1 MKFVLLLIATPCVKY
16 NKKPLEEKYT
26 EYIWNTSRDRCF
38 HVILVMHHRRISLS
52 TVLIDIHC
60 HMPKK
65 KKFLG
70 SFENCL
76 LSEKRLKVLKSSVVL
91 MIEKCF
97 INIHD
102 AAQMDVCIASQ
113 RYYFSKSCSM
123 AMSIA
128 EILTSL
134 FSSYKL

>member
-1 MKFVLLLIATPCVKY
+1 MFPC
-16 NKKPLEEKYT
+16 N
-26 EYIWNTSRDRCF
+26 SRDAPQAD
-38 HVILVMHHRRISLS
+38 ISVNCAYRHSL
-52 TVLIDIHC
+52 
-60 HMPKK
+60 PYAK

-113 RYYFSKSCSM
+113 RYYFPKSCSR

-128 EILTSL
+128 EILISL
-134 FSSYKL
+134 FSSYEL